1 VQRRKLV
8 TAYVIAD
15 IDVHDAEA
23 YREYVALV
31 PGTVEPFGG
40 RFVIRG
46 GEHET
51 LEGEW
56 RPQRLVMIEFPS
68 ADHARRWYESPAY
81 VAAMAIRHRTSTG
94 SLVMVEGVG

>member
-1 VQRRKLV
+1 MP
-8 TAYVIAD
+8 AYVIAD

-31 PGTVEPFGG
+31 PGSIEPFGG
-40 RFVIRG
+40 RFVVRG

-56 RPQRLVMIEFPS
+56 RPRRLVVIEFPS
-68 ADHARRWYESPAY
+68 AEHARRWYASEDY
-81 VAAMAIRHRTSTG
+81 TAALAIRQRASTG
-94 SLVMVEGVG
+94 SLILVEGAG